1 MNKIVIG
8 SYLEVDSFYHKINPK
23 LKIVLFF
30 ITSILTILISDLYTY
45 IFLSSIL
52 FTSVAFGK
60 IGAKNFLKAIKPIA
74 IIFFWTLLFQILF
87 TKDGDL
93 LYKIGFLE
101 IYDKSFFNSILV
113 LFRMFILVG
122 IASILTL
129 STSPIEVTHGTEDLL
144 KPLKIFKVP
153 VDSIALSLS
162 IALRFIPLFFDEVER
177 IEVAQKSKG
186 YDIDD
191 LRFHEKFRYYAF
203 ILVPLLLS
211 AVKKSEDIANAMII
225 KGYGIEKKRSR
236 FRSYKLNKE
245 DFILIGVYILLI
257 FLVFYFF

>member
-1 MNKIVIG
+1 MNKVVIG
-8 SYLEVDSFYHKINPK
+8 SYLECDSFYHKINPK
-23 LKIVLFF
+23 IKIVLFF
-30 ITSILTILISDLYTY
+30 VTSILTILISHLYTY

-52 FTSVAFGK
+52 FISVAFSK
-60 IGAKNFLKAIKPIA
+60 IGVKNFLKGIKPIA
-74 IIFFWTLLFQILF
+74 LIFFWTLLFQVLF

-93 LYKIGFLE
+93 LYKWGFLE
-101 IYDKSFFNSILV
+101 IYQKSFSNSILV

-122 IASILTL
+122 VASILTL

-144 KPLKIFKVP
+144 KPLRHIKVP

-162 IALRFIPLFFDEVER
+162 IALRFIPLFFDEIER
-177 IEVAQKSKG
+177 IETAQKSKG

-191 LRFHEKFRYYAF
+191 LKFHEKFRYYAL

-225 KGYGIEKKRSR
+225 KGYGIEKERSR
-236 FRSYKLNKE
+236 FRSYKLNRE
-245 DFILIGVYILLI
+245 DFVLLTIYILLI
-257 FLVFYFF
+257 IIIFFFF